1 MMMRESRNRL
11 TYGNDDK
18 EYEKKYAYGNGNDDQ
33 VIEKHLNHEGTQ
45 EA

>member
-1 MMMRESRNRL
+1 MMRESRNRL

-18 EYEKKYAYGNGNDDQ
+18 EYEKKYAYGNDDQ